1 MKLENISI
9 TLQGFARE
17 DDAKR
22 IGNLVGEVVLLI
34 SRYINLER
42 LETITIAYD
51 YEKALLEMDCG
62 YETKSQLSPTKDSS
76 GIGVAMAKQILKNDT
91 VKVHMV
97 FNAPYLEPLD
107 DKDHEFFHETISL
120 IAHECGHVEEL
131 KIFDSKFP
139 NILLRPYQG
148 PEYNH
153 FLDVM
158 LPSWQE
164 YAACRISSPFCVDET
179 LKTQSNLLVS
189 SLENSLKE
197 SRDAIKRYRLH
208 GDINLVWK
216 ESGRPL
222 FAPMRYAS
230 YFFGYLDGLNRNIDD
245 YQEAH
250 LAIMNNDFYREIL
263 QHLHLELQTLWSSRE
278 TWLSFD
284 VFSPLKKIADT
295 LYCAGGL
302 HFTSLDDGTFH
313 IGIPFSPETMPD

>member
-1 MKLENISI
+1 MKLENVNI

-17 DDAKR
+17 DDARR
-22 IGNLVGEVVLLI
+22 IADLVGQVVFLI
-34 SRYINLER
+34 SEHIDLER
-42 LETITIAYD
+42 LETITITYD
-51 YEKALLEMDCG
+51 YERALREMNCG

-76 GIGVAMAKQILKNDT
+76 GIGVAMAKQILKDDM

-107 DKDHEFFHETISL
+107 NKEHEFFHETISL

-148 PEYNH
+148 TEYNYL
-153 FLDVM
+153 LDVM
-158 LPSWQE
+158 LSSWQE

-179 LKTQSNLLVS
+179 LNIQSNLLVT

-216 ESGRPL
+216 ESGTPL
-222 FAPMRYAS
+222 FSPMRYAS
-230 YFFGYLDGLNRNIDD
+230 YLFGYLDGLNRNIED

-250 LAIMNNDFYREIL
+250 FAIMDNDFYREIL
-263 QHLHLELQTLWSSRE
+263 QQLHLELQSIWASKD
-278 TWLSFD
+278 TWASLD
-284 VFSPLKKIADT
+284 VFSPLKKLADM
-295 LYCAGGL
+295 LYRAGGL
-302 HFTSLDDGTFH
+302 NFTSFDDGTFY
-313 IGIPFSPETMPD
+313 IDIPFSAETMPD